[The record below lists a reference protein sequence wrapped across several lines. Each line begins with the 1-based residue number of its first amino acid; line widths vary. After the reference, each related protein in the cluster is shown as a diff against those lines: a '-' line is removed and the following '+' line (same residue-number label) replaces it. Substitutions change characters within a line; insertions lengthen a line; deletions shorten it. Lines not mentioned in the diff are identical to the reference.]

1 MASRSL
7 SLFLLGA
14 LVFLGACDDGAADTT
29 TTTALVDESTT
40 TAPSSS
46 TTEEPA
52 TTTTGSP
59 PETTLPAGTEDLP
72 REMRQQ
78 IGELIVVTEDVRG
91 LTFLQPPTIVV
102 VTEDELEARV
112 RESVQEDIENL
123 GADEALLKL
132 LGLLD
137 QDIDL
142 LELYLDLYGE
152 QVAGYYDGET
162 GELVVPAG
170 DSLSELQKATLVH
183 ELTHALTDQRFG
195 FNDEY
200 EGLIDEDRF
209 DEAAAMLA
217 VIEGDATLTEL
228 LYIQEL
234 EISQQQDLLGDMLGA
249 DSTVFDS
256 VPAYLQNSLIFPYQ
270 EGLAFVQRFYEIGG
284 FDEVNRLY
292 VEPPVSTEQIINP
305 RDYQEDMPRPVED
318 VAVAVSGYE
327 VVYESTWGEL
337 SFDLMFDQVLGNADE
352 ASDGWGGDV
361 YTQWY
366 DGSEAALLLVFTGDS
381 EGDVAEMREALVR
394 YLPTAMAVEAEPIE
408 TAGGVAFEGDDFG
421 FVRVSEGRLFLVA
434 AGNPDTGRQI
444 AASLP

>member
-1 MASRSL
+1 MLLAS
-7 SLFLLGA
+7 A
-14 LVFLGACDDGAADTT
+14 LVVGACTDGTSDTT
-29 TTTALVDESTT
+29 TTTQALDESTT

-46 TTEEPA
+46 TTGES
-52 TTTTGSP
+52 TTTTTEP
-59 PETTLPAGTEDLP
+59 PPDTTLPAGTEDLP
-72 REMRQQ
+72 REMRVE
-78 IGELIVVTEDVRG
+78 IADLIVRTEEVRG

-102 VTEDELEARV
+102 VSDEELETRV

-183 ELTHALTDQRFG
+183 ELAHALTDQRFG
-195 FNDEY
+195 FNDGY
-200 EGLIDEDRF
+200 ETLIDEDRF
-209 DEAAAMLA
+209 DEAVAMLA

-228 LYIQEL
+228 LYIQQL
-234 EISQQQDLLGDMLGA
+234 DVSQQQDLLGEMFGT

-270 EGLAFVQRFYEIGG
+270 EGLAFVQRFFEIGG

-292 VEPPVSTEQIINP
+292 VEPPMSSEQIITP
-305 RDYQEDMPRPVED
+305 RDYQEDMPIPVEF
-318 VAVAVSGYE
+318 AAPAVSGYD
-327 VVYESTWGEL
+327 VIYESTWGEL
-337 SFDLMFDQVLGNADE
+337 SFDLMFDQVLGGADE
-352 ASDGWGGDV
+352 ASDGWGGDM

-366 DGSEAALLLVFTGDS
+366 DGADAALLLVFTGDTA
-381 EGDVAEMREALVR
+381 GDVTEMREALVR
-394 YLPTAMAVEAEPIE
+394 YVPSAMAVEPELIE
-408 TAGGVAFEGDDFG
+408 SEGGVAFEGDDFA
-421 FVRVSEGRLFLVA
+421 FVRVLEGRLFFVA
-434 AGNPDTGRQI
+434 AGNPDTGREI
-444 AASLP
+444 VASLP